1 MCGRFVVS
9 KTSSELSDEFSAENN
24 FVGNLPSFNFA
35 PTQSIPLIINQPSRQ
50 LIGASWGI
58 IPSWAKT
65 PPSSPLINARIETVS
80 EKPSFKQSLK
90 TRRGVVPASGYFEWM
105 QQAGSKTPFFI
116 HKENLVLFAA
126 IFELPNKLTDKYS
139 VSIITKSSAKEI
151 EHIHDR
157 NPVMIEDI
165 EAWLNSDEN
174 PEQLLTQIATQSDQI
189 AASLSYYQVN
199 KAVGSVRNNH
209 PGLISPES
217 DQKLFD

>member
-9 KTSSELSDEFSAENN
+9 KTSAELSYELSAEDN
-24 FVGNLPSFNFA
+24 FGGNLPSFNFA
-35 PTQSIPLIINQPSRQ
+35 PTQAIPLIINQSSRK
-50 LIGASWGI
+50 LIDASWGI

-65 PPSSPLINARIETVS
+65 PPSSPLINARIETVN
-80 EKPSFKQSLK
+80 EKPSFKESLNI
-90 TRRGVVPASGYFEWM
+90 RRGVVPASGYFEWM

-116 HKENLVLFAA
+116 HGESLVLFAA
-126 IFELPNKLTDKYS
+126 IFELPNKLSDKYS
-139 VSIITKSSAKEI
+139 VSIITKSASKEI

-157 NPVMIEDI
+157 NPVMIEDVD
-165 EAWLNSDEN
+165 AWLNSDKN
-174 PEQLLTQIATQSDQI
+174 PEKLLTEISTQSDRI
-189 AASLSYYQVN
+189 AASLSYYEVN